1 MRYLVIGMPGCGN
14 LGDDLISTLL
24 QNQIKSFEPDAEIA
38 ILCGEF
44 SEFKCL
50 SGVKKLFVPRNIPL
64 KHWKRK
70 RIIIDYIKR
79 CDRILIGGGGL
90 FQDTHSFFT
99 IHKYLHWL
107 YYANCQVDCVG
118 IGVGPIRY
126 SFNERYL
133 KQVLC
138 RPGISIQVRDKESY
152 NYLIYHQ
159 FDKVIIGCDV
169 VEGSALSLKQIKH
182 DGVVLGCS
190 IRKWHDLDIS
200 RVCQIINSQVE
211 LLNATKV
218 YLFVFENS
226 IASSEEYDF
235 AVEISKFIHRSHEIY
250 TYGRDE
256 NIFEKLCEV
265 DYAIASRYH
274 ANIIWQKIGVPVIP
288 IPYAPKVYS
297 LYLSSGI
304 KLNPI
309 DSMDFSTEYQRLPSF
324 ENFKISNP
332 YTNIKVY
339 FSLFEKFTNF
349 VFECFCFIMSSL
361 ISIYHRI

>member
-1 MRYLVIGMPGCGN
+1 M
-14 LGDDLISTLL
+14 
-24 QNQIKSFEPDAEIA
+24 
-38 ILCGEF
+38 
-44 SEFKCL
+44 
-50 SGVKKLFVPRNIPL
+50 
-64 KHWKRK
+64 
-70 RIIIDYIKR
+70 
-79 CDRILIGGGGL
+79 
-90 FQDTHSFFT
+90 
-99 IHKYLHWL
+99 
-107 YYANCQVDCVG
+107 
-118 IGVGPIRY
+118 
-126 SFNERYL
+126 
-133 KQVLC
+133 
-138 RPGISIQVRDKESY
+138 
-152 NYLIYHQ
+152 
-159 FDKVIIGCDV
+159 
-169 VEGSALSLKQIKH
+169 
-182 DGVVLGCS
+182 
-190 IRKWHDLDIS
+190 
-200 RVCQIINSQVE
+200 
-211 LLNATKV
+211 
-218 YLFVFENS
+218 FVFENS

-339 FSLFEKFTNF
+339 FRYLKSSPTSFLNVSVLLCHPLSVFTIAYDNIF
-349 VFECFCFIMSSL
+349 PSQCKGWF
-361 ISIYHRI
+361 